1 MEPKLFLIAVYNFVE
16 VIQAGSCGCD
26 EEKWNQV

>member
-16 VIQAGSCGCD
+16 VIQAGSFGCD
-26 EEKWNQV
+26 EEK